1 MQLKVY
7 CVKVTRVCALD
18 RNEHTDF
25 EQLDQLMRVFCCAV
39 RYSFNRLI
47 EGTAAG
53 ELIKRVNA
61 LFRMNKRY
69 AEDAVMQAK
78 AIVTSQQEL
87 LPIRI
92 EGVQGKIQK
101 TMKKLE
107 DYQTGKKKP
116 KKVSL
121 ELCLQGLHS
130 RLEKL
135 QAKEFTLLTYQKNKT
150 IPPVIFGGKKQFYER
165 LEQKISKEEWR
176 ELRSNTLYSRGDKS
190 KKGNL
195 NTRIVWDE
203 ENQHFYLE
211 VADPLA
217 ATGKNSPRL
226 RFQLHVP
233 DKYYDEFVD
242 VVMPAVIGYTPKGKA
257 IETYK
262 VYSVELKRK
271 QGRYYAH
278 ITYDIETHGVELKW
292 NEPILSDLVAG
303 IDVNL
308 DKVAVS
314 IVTKQGNLLES
325 KTFYCHEMEY
335 VKSNRRSNIAGEIA
349 KEIIGYLL
357 HLNVG
362 AIVLEDIHF
371 KQTHDTNKKFN
382 RLTHSFAKKKLQDA
396 LVSRGIRF
404 GYKIKK
410 VNPAYTSVIGRFKYS
425 KMYGLSVHEAASFVI
440 GRRGLDFEENI
451 PKKLLQELYLLV
463 KPYLIGILGSMEES
477 EKHSNNGKQ
486 RRKYIGMMLNNINT
500 WKDHHSWKL
509 WNVVHKTLRLE
520 NQELQLKEV

>member
-1 MQLKVY
+1 MLKGHE
-7 CVKVTRVCALD
+7 R
-18 RNEHTDF
+18 TDF
-25 EQLDQLMRVFCCAV
+25 KQLDHIMRVFCCAV

-47 EGTAAG
+47 EGAAAG

-61 LFRMNKRY
+61 LFRINKRY
-69 AEDAVMQAK
+69 AEDAVMQAQ
-78 AIVTSQQEL
+78 AIVSSQHEL
-87 LPIRI
+87 LPIQI
-92 EGVQGKIQK
+92 ESVQGKIQK
-101 TMKKLE
+101 TTKKLE

-116 KKVSL
+116 KKVQL
-121 ELCLQGLHS
+121 EVCLQGLHA

-135 QAKEFTLLTYQKNKT
+135 QAKESALLTYQTNKT

-165 LEQKISKEEWR
+165 LGQKITKEEWR

-203 ENQHFYLE
+203 ANQHFYLE
-211 VADPLA
+211 VANPLA
-217 ATGKNSPRL
+217 ATGRNSPRL
-226 RFQLHVP
+226 RFQLSIP
-233 DKYYDEFVD
+233 DKYYDEIVD
-242 VVMPAVIGYTPKGKA
+242 VVMPVVIGYTPKEKA
-257 IETYK
+257 IETYR

-271 QGRYYAH
+271 HGMYYVH
-278 ITYDIETHGVELKW
+278 LTYDIETHDMELKW

-303 IDVNL
+303 IDVNI

-314 IVTKQGNLLES
+314 IVTKQGNLLET

-349 KEIIGYLL
+349 KEIIDYLL
-357 HLNVG
+357 DANVG
-362 AIVLEDIHF
+362 AMVLEDIHL
-371 KQTHDTNKKFN
+371 KQTHDTDKKFN
-382 RLTHSFAKKKLQDA
+382 RFTHSFAKKKLQDA
-396 LVSRGIRF
+396 LISRGIRF
-404 GYKIKK
+404 GYRIKK

-451 PKKLLQELYLLV
+451 PKRLLQELYLLV
-463 KPYLIGILGSMEES
+463 KPHLISILGSMEES

-486 RRKYIGMMLNNINT
+486 RRKYIGMMLSNLNT
-500 WKDHHSWKL
+500 WKDHHNWKL
-509 WNVVHKTLRLE
+509 WNVVHKTLRIE